1 MRQIKMGLLSLD
13 YLLGVI
19 IIACQ
24 LFALRDMASALFYGT
39 FFVTLILWVSTLFD
53 SVNDIDILAIFIIV
67 LAFSNVLV
75 NGISSGAEVSFQ
87 YFKKYIM
94 FSCTVIFFASAVKL
108 ELEKRTI
115 KFLNICYAGT
125 GALFLLVYLFGGRRI
140 YYISGRYSSYLTFG
154 FTNPNLTAIF
164 LSCIVMYLVVIAN
177 AEKNIYKKIIFFAIV
192 TAEIFFVFKTR
203 SRNALL
209 ATAIFI
215 VIFAVEVLFKKRLKI
230 KKWML
235 AIAAVFPL
243 VFALLYLQLV
253 QRSVVQKYFS
263 FIIEEGKKLS
273 SRISIWRPALK
284 EFQRSPFF
292 GAYYQISNGTGMSQ
306 LHNTHIDIL
315 SSYGVVVL
323 ILVCVYLYK
332 VMCRANAQGTDRSV
346 STKML
351 IAFVCT
357 ILLGTG
363 EAALFS
369 GGLGIYLF
377 VGIFL
382 LTPSF
387 EGGKKNKNEISIYK

>member
-94 FSCTVIFFASAVKL
+94 FSCTVIFFASVVKL

-164 LSCIVMYLVVIAN
+164 LSGIVMYLVVIAN

-192 TAEIFFVFKTR
+192 TAEVFFIFKTHR
-203 SRNALL
+203 RLPAVCFQNSFLFFIELRQSR
-209 ATAIFI
+209 
-215 VIFAVEVLFKKRLKI
+215 
-230 KKWML
+230 
-235 AIAAVFPL
+235 
-243 VFALLYLQLV
+243 
-253 QRSVVQKYFS
+253 
-263 FIIEEGKKLS
+263 
-273 SRISIWRPALK
+273 
-284 EFQRSPFF
+284 
-292 GAYYQISNGTGMSQ
+292 
-306 LHNTHIDIL
+306 
-315 SSYGVVVL
+315 
-323 ILVCVYLYK
+323 
-332 VMCRANAQGTDRSV
+332 
-346 STKML
+346 
-351 IAFVCT
+351 
-357 ILLGTG
+357 
-363 EAALFS
+363 
-369 GGLGIYLF
+369 
-377 VGIFL
+377 
-382 LTPSF
+382 
-387 EGGKKNKNEISIYK
+387 

>member
-94 FSCTVIFFASAVKL
+94 FSCTVIFFASVVKL

-164 LSCIVMYLVVIAN
+164 LSGIVMYLVVIAN

-192 TAEIFFVFKTR
+192 TAEVFFIFKTR

-215 VIFAVEVLFKKRLKI
+215 VIFAVDVLFKKRLKI

-273 SRISIWRPALK
+273 SRISIWRLALK

-306 LHNTHIDIL
+306 LHNTHIDI
-315 SSYGVVVL
+315 GVRISIQGYVQGKCARYRQ
-323 ILVCVYLYK
+323 VC
-332 VMCRANAQGTDRSV
+332 
-346 STKML
+346 
-351 IAFVCT
+351 I
-357 ILLGTG
+357 
-363 EAALFS
+363 
-369 GGLGIYLF
+369 
-377 VGIFL
+377 
-382 LTPSF
+382 
-387 EGGKKNKNEISIYK
+387 NKNADSICLRYSFGNR